1 MISLKKIH
9 FTIYLSISD
18 HFFSNIF
25 KIPLFFYSELTKK
38 RKKKSR
44 ESSVSSTS
52 SSPPAEDP
60 GPSRAKKPK
69 LDQTPSSN
77 TAKQAS
83 KSATVTPSASTS
95 EDNIPK
101 ALSVETKETPATPP
115 TTTTASI
122 SPSSAS
128 ALTSRPQKKS
138 TAASR
143 NRSTS
148 QDVLLD
154 YTENSVNSNPIKLS
168 EDLKCIMEQEF
179 YRITKRKV
187 LQTLPANPNVA
198 SVLEDYVK
206 HYAAI
211 RLVNYEKQLSKTI
224 YTASRKTDLS
234 GELFNKVVDSI
245 NMAKEIADSLRIM
258 FDFNLKSVLLYGS
271 HGERKQYKEVMKPGN
286 VIKRNRAVKDDCGD
300 EDLVYLSPPAERR
313 PSINEFPSSRSST
326 TSGKFTKLE
335 YSEAL

>member
-1 MISLKKIH
+1 M
-9 FTIYLSISD
+9 
-18 HFFSNIF
+18 
-25 KIPLFFYSELTKK
+25 KK

-44 ESSVSSTS
+44 ESSVSSSS

-69 LDQTPSSN
+69 LELQNQSSSTTATP
-77 TAKQAS
+77 S
-83 KSATVTPSASTS
+83 KSAVAVPSASTS

-101 ALSVETKETPATPP
+101 ALSVETKEITTSP
-115 TTTTASI
+115 TTSSI

-138 TAASR
+138 R

-154 YTENSVNSNPIKLS
+154 SENSVNSNPIKLS
-168 EDLKCIMEQEF
+168 EDLKRIMEQEF

-211 RLVNYEKQLSKTI
+211 RLVNYEKQLSKTF
-224 YTASRKTDLS
+224 YTASRKDPAR
-234 GELFNKVVDSI
+234 ELFSKVVDSI

-271 HGERKQYKEVMKPGN
+271 HGERKQYKEIMKPGN
-286 VIKRNRAVKDDCGD
+286 VIKRSRPAKEYCGD
-300 EDLVYLSPPAERR
+300 EDLVNLSPPAERR

-326 TSGKFTKLE
+326 TSGKFTKLNVLKDL
-335 YSEAL
+335 YL

>member
-1 MISLKKIH
+1 M
-9 FTIYLSISD
+9 
-18 HFFSNIF
+18 
-25 KIPLFFYSELTKK
+25 
-38 RKKKSR
+38 
-44 ESSVSSTS
+44 
-52 SSPPAEDP
+52 
-60 GPSRAKKPK
+60 
-69 LDQTPSSN
+69 DQTPSSN

>member
-1 MISLKKIH
+1 M
-9 FTIYLSISD
+9 
-18 HFFSNIF
+18 
-25 KIPLFFYSELTKK
+25 
-38 RKKKSR
+38 
-44 ESSVSSTS
+44 
-52 SSPPAEDP
+52 
-60 GPSRAKKPK
+60 
-69 LDQTPSSN
+69 
-77 TAKQAS
+77 
-83 KSATVTPSASTS
+83 
-95 EDNIPK
+95 
-101 ALSVETKETPATPP
+101 
-115 TTTTASI
+115 TASI

-128 ALTSRPQKKS
+128 ALTSKPQKKS
-138 TAASR
+138 AAASR

-154 YTENSVNSNPIKLS
+154 YSENSVNSNPIKLS

-187 LQTLPANPNVA
+187 LQILPANPNVA

-224 YTASRKTDLS
+224 YTVTSRKTDLVS

-271 HGERKQYKEVMKPGN
+271 HGERKQYKEVMRPGN
-286 VIKRNRAVKDDCGD
+286 VIKRSRPAKDDCGD

-326 TSGKFTKLE
+326 TSGKFTKLNI
-335 YSEAL
+335 SKCSIASNIRKQFVKLLFTQKNL

>member
-9 FTIYLSISD
+9 FTIHLSISD

-69 LDQTPSSN
+69 LELPNQSTTPE
-77 TAKQAS
+77 KPS
-83 KSATVTPSASTS
+83 KSAVAVPSASTS

-101 ALSVETKETPATPP
+101 ALSVETKETTTSP
-115 TTTTASI
+115 TTSSI

-138 TAASR
+138 R

-154 YTENSVNSNPIKLS
+154 SENSVNSNPIKLS
-168 EDLKCIMEQEF
+168 EDLKRIMEQEF

-211 RLVNYEKQLSKTI
+211 RLVNYEKQLSKTF
-224 YTASRKTDLS
+224 YTASRKDPAR
-234 GELFNKVVDSI
+234 ELFSKVVDSI

-326 TSGKFTKLE
+326 TSGKFTKL
-335 YSEAL
+335 